1 VDDIR
6 VFAQQCQELLQVDA
20 GYRGGEVYPGTLQAA
35 VDGEAGGHICC
46 IGADWGKRLLQ
57 IDFGDLLLSSE
68 QKGIDCRDAG

>member
-1 VDDIR
+1 
-6 VFAQQCQELLQVDA
+6 
-20 GYRGGEVYPGTLQAA
+20 